1 MKKIH
6 GQKKDGLGVMFDVG
20 KLQTAETLKT
30 ASGYEAG
37 VVSELLWSKHD
48 SKINNYHLY
57 IQKTASCFQSQH
69 KI

>member
-1 MKKIH
+1 
-6 GQKKDGLGVMFDVG
+6 MFDVG
-20 KLQTAETLKT
+20 KLQTAEAETLKT

-57 IQKTASCFQSQH
+57 I
-69 KI
+69 